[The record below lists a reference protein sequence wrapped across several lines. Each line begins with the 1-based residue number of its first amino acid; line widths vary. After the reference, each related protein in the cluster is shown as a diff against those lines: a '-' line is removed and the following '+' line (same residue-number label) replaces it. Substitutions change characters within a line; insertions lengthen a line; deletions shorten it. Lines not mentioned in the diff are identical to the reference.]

1 MARLPNFVGAACVA
15 AMLALASGS
24 LAADGWSTYRNAE
37 FRFSVDIPSPP
48 EIKANDVAAGDPPGV
63 TGTVAVAGG
72 GGLFFEAGDFRAAIS
87 AGKVDPAHL
96 LDQMMSSNL
105 ALLKLTEDEGAVI
118 VVDGAPGR
126 EFTAHNA
133 ELVMKKRILLK
144 AGRVY
149 TAAGIGRAAV
159 GAPAEYAR
167 FARSLKP
174 D

>member
-1 MARLPNFVGAACVA
+1 MARRPNFAGAACVA

-37 FRFSVDIPSPP
+37 FRFSVDTPSPP
-48 EIKANDVAAGDPPGV
+48 EIKVNNVAAGDLPGL

-72 GGLFFEAGDFRAAIS
+72 GGLFFEVGDFRAAIK
-87 AGKVDPAHL
+87 AGQVDEAHL
-96 LDQMMSSNL
+96 LDHMMSRDLS
-105 ALLKLTEDEGAVI
+105 ALKLTEDEGAVI
-118 VVDGAPGR
+118 SVGGAPGR
-126 EFTAHNA
+126 EYTAHNA
-133 ELVMKKRILLK
+133 ELVMKKRILMK
-144 AGRVY
+144 GGRVY
-149 TAAGIGRAAV
+149 AAYALGLAAV

>member
-1 MARLPNFVGAACVA
+1 MARRPNFAGAACVA

-24 LAADGWSTYRNAE
+24 LAADGWSTYHNAE
-37 FRFSVDIPSPP
+37 FRFSVDTPSPP
-48 EIKANDVAAGDPPGV
+48 EIKANDLAAGLPGV

-96 LDQMMSSNL
+96 LDQMMSRDLS
-105 ALLKLTEDEGAVI
+105 ALRLTEDEGAVI
-118 VVDGAPGR
+118 DVGGAPGR
-126 EFTAHNA
+126 EYTAHNA
-133 ELVMKKRILLK
+133 EVVMKKRILLK
-144 AGRVY
+144 AGRAY
-149 TAAGIGRAAV
+149 TATGIGLAAV